1 MSASPPERVP
11 LFTGAVHKQI
21 RRWVQNTLAHGQVG
35 GIRYDEPAGDPGL
48 FGPDTV
54 TWRIHADFPGM
65 MAGGI
70 AALMLQTLHPL
81 ALGGVWDHSDF
92 RNDLIGRLRRTT
104 AFVAG
109 TTYAAAGEAEKLIA
123 HVREIHRRVKGT
135 APDGRRYSAQQ
146 PDLLTWVHVTE
157 MYSFLRGYQWYR
169 STALPP
175 EILDRYF
182 DETARIALALGAQ
195 SVPRSVA
202 EVDAYFRD
210 ILPEL
215 EFSDRSAEVLSIM
228 EKASMPVPA
237 GGFARGIF
245 LGAGAALLPV
255 WARELMRRKRARVAA
270 DRLAAQSLRL
280 SAPAIRGALSDGIA
294 AKACRRVGLE
304 PAILGQW
311 ERVG

>member
-1 MSASPPERVP
+1 MSSPPSTKVP
-11 LFTGAVHKQI
+11 LFTGAVHRQI

-35 GIRYDEPAGDPGL
+35 GIRYDEPRGDTGL
-48 FGPDTV
+48 FGPDSV
-54 TWRIHADFPGM
+54 TWRIHSDFPGM
-65 MAGGI
+65 LSGGI
-70 AALMLQTLHPL
+70 TALMLQTLHPL
-81 ALGGVWDHSDF
+81 ALAGVWDHSDF

-109 TTYAAAGEAEKLIA
+109 TTYAAKDEAERLIA
-123 HVREIHRRVKGT
+123 HVRDIHRHVKGT

-169 STALPP
+169 SIALPI
-175 EILDRYF
+175 EIQDRYF
-182 DETARIALALGAQ
+182 DETARVALALGAQ
-195 SVPRSVA
+195 QVPRSVA
-202 EVDAYFRD
+202 EVDDYFSEA
-210 ILPEL
+210 LSEL

-245 LGAGAALLPV
+245 MGAGAALLPV
-255 WARELMRRKRARVAA
+255 WARDLMQRRRARVAA

-280 SAPAIRGALSDGIA
+280 SAPAIRAALSDGIA
-294 AKACRRVGLE
+294 AKACRRVGVE
-304 PAILGQW
+304 PAILGSW
-311 ERVG
+311 DGL